1 MSYRGQ
7 YKLDAR
13 GGAGGRGQTA
23 RVQTTSLANHS
34 DFFYFPEIPEV
45 AVFFTG
51 SSALTHSMLQLT
63 ALIFNFFYSFWK
75 LEGFFKAS
83 LGSNR
88 KNGACYSSTA
98 DTVAAH

>member
-51 SSALTHSMLQLT
+51 SLALMHSMLKLT
-63 ALIFNFFYSFWK
+63 ALIFNFSSFWK

-88 KNGACYSSTA
+88 KNGACHSSTA